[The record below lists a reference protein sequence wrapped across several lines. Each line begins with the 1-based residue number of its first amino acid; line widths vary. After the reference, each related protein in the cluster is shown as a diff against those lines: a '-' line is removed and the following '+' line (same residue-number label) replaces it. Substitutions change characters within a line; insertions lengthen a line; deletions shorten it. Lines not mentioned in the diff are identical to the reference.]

1 MLMTDPFTLPLAFPT
16 QKEWASWLA
25 KNYTKKEGIWLRF
38 YKKASGIISINHDQA
53 LDSAL
58 CYGWIDGQA
67 KPFDE
72 DSWIQKF
79 TPRRAKSLW
88 SKRNIEHTE
97 RLIKTKKMRAPGS
110 KEIERAKADGRWHVA
125 YDSPSK
131 ATVPE
136 DFLVR
141 LSKNKKALAFFNTLS
156 KTNRYAIAWRLQ
168 TAVKPETREKRMVQ
182 ILEMMKEGKKFHG

>member
-1 MLMTDPFTLPLAFPT
+1 MKPKTELPLFFQT
-16 QKEWASWLA
+16 QKEWAAWLA
-25 KNYTKKEGIWLRF
+25 KNYTKEEGIWLRF
-38 YKKASGIISINHDQA
+38 YKKASGIASINHDQA

-67 KPFDE
+67 KPSDK

-79 TPRRAKSLW
+79 TPRRPKSLW
-88 SKRNIEHTE
+88 SKRNIEHTA
-97 RLIKTKKMRAPGS
+97 RLIKTKKMRAPGL
-110 KEIERAKADGRWHVA
+110 KEIERAKADGRWHSA

-136 DFLVR
+136 DFLSR
-141 LSKNKKALAFFNTLS
+141 LSKNKKALAFYNTLN

-168 TAVKPETREKRMVQ
+168 TAVKPDTREKRMKQ
-182 ILEMMKEGKKFHG
+182 ILAMMKEGKKFHG